1 MRTTRRF
8 HWILALP
15 LTLTA
20 TLVACNL
27 QVAGGQPL
35 SVAATDTPLSETAI
49 VTSTGSAPQ
58 ASPTA
63 IPTATPLPTAT
74 AAPTP
79 TATPSL
85 YPMGPSVYPAG
96 ADPLT
101 GLIVANP
108 SLLNLRP
115 LAIKVSNFP
124 RSARPQ
130 AGLSK
135 ADLLFELYTEGG
147 ATRFLA
153 LYYGQSADK
162 VGPIRSARVEDT
174 SITPLYDAILVHVQ
188 AYEDVWNEL
197 YAMGI
202 ANINEFPAS
211 CPAICRDP
219 TVAVQVNSAFG
230 NTQALDAYA
239 TNTQLETGKPNL
251 AGMIFN
257 QAPPANSTPA
267 RGLVVNFS
275 RSAIAEWQY
284 DASSGLYLRSSET
297 EGGGLAALND
307 STTNQQLAVDNA
319 LVLFVPYNRY
329 FGATTSAEMWQ
340 LALKGSG
347 RAVFFRDGGAV
358 TGTWRTAVPGQPLQF
373 FDSTGQPYALKPG
386 NSWIAVIGK
395 SSSSIPSTQLWS
407 FYMYFP

>member
-1 MRTTRRF
+1 L
-8 HWILALP
+8 ILILP
-15 LTLTA
+15 LVLSLL
-20 TLVACNL
+20 LVACNL
-27 QVAGGQPL
+27 QQVTGGQPAAA
-35 SVAATDTPLSETAI
+35 VASDTPLPEAVNPTETAL
-49 VTSTGSAPQ
+49 APQ

-63 IPTATPLPTAT
+63 IPTETPL
-74 AAPTP
+74 PTP

-85 YPMGPSVYPAG
+85 YPMGPNEYPVG
-96 ADPLT
+96 VDPLT
-101 GLIVANP
+101 GLVVANS

-147 ATRFLA
+147 ATRFIA
-153 LYYGQSADK
+153 LYYGQSADR

-197 YAMGI
+197 YALGI

-251 AGMIFN
+251 AGMVFD
-257 QAPPANSTPA
+257 PERPANSTSA
-267 RGLVVNFS
+267 QGLLVNFS
-275 RSAIAEWQY
+275 QSARAEWQY
-284 DASSGLYLRSSET
+284 DVASGEYWRFSEND
-297 EGGGLAALND
+297 GGSMVPLDD
-307 STTNQQLAVDNA
+307 STTNTQLAVDNA
-319 LVLFVPYNRY
+319 LVLFVPFNRY
-329 FGATTSAEMWQ
+329 VGATTSAEMWQ
-340 LALKGSG
+340 LGLQGSG
-347 RAVFFRDGGAV
+347 KAVFFRDGGVV
-358 TGTWRTAVPGQPLQF
+358 TGTWRTVVPGAPLQF
-373 FDSTGQPYALKPG
+373 FDSSGQPYALKPG

-395 SSSSIPSTQLWS
+395 ASSTIPSSQLWT
-407 FYMYFP
+407 FRMYFP